1 MDIFFEE
8 MVKKEKSKNETLL
21 SVLIVFA
28 AVLIIGFLF
37 FVVLPLAKLFSSI
50 IVLLMVGVGY
60 GAYILISF
68 RNQEFE
74 YTLVNSALD
83 VDKILNKK
91 IRRRVASVNLYELEA
106 FGTLKN
112 PEYEGYKNNSMV
124 KKIDAST
131 SAEDEA
137 TIYFVYNAKSV
148 KTLLLFTPSE
158 RIVNIVKKLYPKKE
172 FI

>member
-1 MDIFFEE
+1 MDIFIEE
-8 MVKKEKSKNETLL
+8 MVKKVKSRKEALISAL
-21 SVLIVFA
+21 VLVA
-28 AVLIIGFLF
+28 AVLIIGLLV

-50 IVLLMVGVGY
+50 VVLLIAGVGY
-60 GAYILISF
+60 GAYTFIGF
-68 RNQEFE
+68 QNKEFE

-91 IRRRVASVNLYELEA
+91 LRRRMTSVNLYELEA

-112 PEYEGYKNNSMV
+112 PEYESYKNNSMV
-124 KKIDAST
+124 KKIDASRST
-131 SAEDEA
+131 DDEA

-148 KTLLLFTPSE
+148 KTMLLFTPSE

-172 FI
+172 FK

>member
-1 MDIFFEE
+1 MDIFIEE
-8 MVKKEKSKNETLL
+8 MVKKEKSTKETLF
-21 SVLIVFA
+21 SVAVLIA

-37 FVVLPLAKLFSSI
+37 FIVMPISQLFSSI
-50 IVLLMVGVGY
+50 VILLMVGVGY
-60 GAYILISF
+60 GAYTFIGF
-68 RNQEFE
+68 QNKEFE

-91 IRRRVASVNLYELEA
+91 IRRRVTSVNLYELEA
-106 FGTLKN
+106 FGTLGN
-112 PEYEGYKNNSMV
+112 PEYENYKNNSMV
-124 KKIDAST
+124 KKIDASR
-131 SAEDEA
+131 SSDDPA

-172 FI
+172 FK